1 MDLALTK
8 KNSVQNIPR
17 VPKEQE
23 QNPTEK
29 TLSMRFSEMI
39 NEHSPFGQ
47 LSPRLGENHE
57 QREPVVSKASNK
69 SSNRR
74 IEGVP
79 SLKQN
84 SPQKAV

>member
-39 NEHSPFGQ
+39 SENGPFG
-47 LSPRLGENHE
+47 
-57 QREPVVSKASNK
+57 
-69 SSNRR
+69 
-74 IEGVP
+74 
-79 SLKQN
+79 
-84 SPQKAV
+84 